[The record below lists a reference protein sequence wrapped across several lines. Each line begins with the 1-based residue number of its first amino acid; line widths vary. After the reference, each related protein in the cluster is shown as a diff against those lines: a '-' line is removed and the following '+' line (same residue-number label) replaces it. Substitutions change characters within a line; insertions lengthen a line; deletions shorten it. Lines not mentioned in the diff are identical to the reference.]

1 MSIDDAGTE
10 LAIDKEIQFTVV
22 KVVFWLKVLPK
33 ASLQFRITECAEP
46 EGKFVAEVYL
56 MVLLGSP
63 IVTTVLVDVV
73 ISTPSRVKEL
83 ILVTLAG
90 PMFPR
95 LRVKS
100 VKYEDVVEMPVKTDC
115 TDG

>member
-1 MSIDDAGTE
+1 MISPFVVERVVKSIQLVPWRPMSCSSAQYKRFGWPLATWDALTRNPGAFVSIDDAGTE

-56 MVLLGSP
+56 MVLLG
-63 IVTTVLVDVV
+63 
-73 ISTPSRVKEL
+73 
-83 ILVTLAG
+83 
-90 PMFPR
+90 
-95 LRVKS
+95 
-100 VKYEDVVEMPVKTDC
+100 
-115 TDG
+115 